1 MTRTMDNEATKVLN
15 EQQKETQSNVKD
27 EKKGTN
33 IFGQG
38 MATAAGAAV
47 GTGAAMA
54 ADRVY
59 EHVSAAVEEEIPEE
73 EQAEDVQAE
82 ETANEVVAEEQ
93 QEAVDPEPQVTTVH
107 HVVTV
112 KVEAPQAEQTEVVA
126 ENVIPADA
134 ELVDD
139 NVIVAVDTPEDNEV
153 HVIGAAVAETEDG
166 GQAILMGLE
175 AADGDRAMIVDID
188 SDGTIDYLLHDDN
201 TNGQIE
207 DGEIH
212 DIHDEGWQTETY
224 LSELDEQQA
233 QQEMAMN
240 DDDMPDYM
248 NDADAGM
255 MDA

>member
-1 MTRTMDNEATKVLN
+1 MDNDATKVLN
-15 EQQKETQSNVKD
+15 EKQNEPTTKVKD
-27 EKKGTN
+27 EKKGAN
-33 IFGQG
+33 LFGQG
-38 MATAAGAAV
+38 MATAAGAAF

-54 ADRVY
+54 ADRIY
-59 EHVSAAVEEEIPEE
+59 EHATTEAVPDENVPEE
-73 EQAEDVQAE
+73 ATNEESVAE
-82 ETANEVVAEEQ
+82 EVVAEEAQ
-93 QEAVDPEPQVTTVH
+93 VAQEQPQHTVVE

-112 KVEAPQAEQTEVVA
+112 KVETVQPEPITASVETPIAT
-126 ENVIPADA
+126 DA
-134 ELVDD
+134 ELVDES
-139 NVIVAVDTPEDNEV
+139 NVVTVVDTVEDNEV

-207 DGEIH
+207 DDEIH
-212 DIHDEGWQTETY
+212 DIHDEGWRTEPY

-240 DDDMPDYM
+240 EDDMPDYM

>member
-1 MTRTMDNEATKVLN
+1 MDNDATKVLN
-15 EQQKETQSNVKD
+15 ENQNVETAKVKD

-33 IFGQG
+33 LFGQG
-38 MATAAGAAV
+38 MATAAGAAF

-54 ADRVY
+54 ADRIY
-59 EHVSAAVEEEIPEE
+59 EHATTEAVPEE
-73 EQAEDVQAE
+73 DVLEEATNEDSVAE
-82 ETANEVVAEEQ
+82 EVVAEEAQ
-93 QEAVDPEPQVTTVH
+93 VVAHEQPQHTVVE

-112 KVEAPQAEQTEVVA
+112 KVETVQPEPITASAV
-126 ENVIPADA
+126 PADA
-134 ELVDD
+134 EMVDD
-139 NVIVAVDTPEDNEV
+139 SNVVTVADTAEDNEV

>member
-1 MTRTMDNEATKVLN
+1 MDDDATKVLN
-15 EQQKETQSNVKD
+15 ENQNVETAKVKD

-33 IFGQG
+33 LFGQG
-38 MATAAGAAV
+38 MATAAGAAF
-47 GTGAAMA
+47 GAGAAMA
-54 ADRVY
+54 ADRIY
-59 EHVSAAVEEEIPEE
+59 EHATTEAVPEE
-73 EQAEDVQAE
+73 DVLEEATNEDSVAE
-82 ETANEVVAEEQ
+82 EVVAEEAQ
-93 QEAVDPEPQVTTVH
+93 VVAHEQPQHTVVE

-112 KVEAPQAEQTEVVA
+112 KVETVQPEPITASAV
-126 ENVIPADA
+126 PADA
-134 ELVDD
+134 EMVDD
-139 NVIVAVDTPEDNEV
+139 SNVVTVADTAEDNEV

-207 DGEIH
+207 DDEIH

>member
-1 MTRTMDNEATKVLN
+1 MDNEATKVLN

-59 EHVSAAVEEEIPEE
+59 EHVSASAEAEQ
-73 EQAEDVQAE
+73 QAEEVQAE
-82 ETANEVVAEEQ
+82 AVVDEVVVEEQ
-93 QEAVDPEPQVTTVH
+93 QEAVAREPQVTTVH

-112 KVEAPQAEQTEVVA
+112 KVEAPQAEQAEVVV
-126 ENVIPADA
+126 ENVVPADA
-134 ELVDD
+134 ELVDG

-153 HVIGAAVAETEDG
+153 HVIGVEVAETEDG

-175 AADGDRAMIVDID
+175 ATDGDMAMIVDID
-188 SDGTIDYLLHDDN
+188 SDGTIDYLVHDDN

-207 DGEIH
+207 DEEIH
-212 DIHDEGWQTETY
+212 DIHDEGWQTEAY
-224 LSELDEQQA
+224 LADYVEEQSQQDVPDETMMVA
-233 QQEMAMN
+233 N

>member
-1 MTRTMDNEATKVLN
+1 MDNDATKVLN
-15 EQQKETQSNVKD
+15 ENQNVETAKVKD

-33 IFGQG
+33 LFGQG
-38 MATAAGAAV
+38 MATAAGAAF

-54 ADRVY
+54 ADRIY
-59 EHVSAAVEEEIPEE
+59 EHATTEAVPEE
-73 EQAEDVQAE
+73 DVLEEATNEDSVAE
-82 ETANEVVAEEQ
+82 EVVAEEAQ
-93 QEAVDPEPQVTTVH
+93 VVAHEQPQHTVVE

-112 KVEAPQAEQTEVVA
+112 KVETVQPEPITASAV
-126 ENVIPADA
+126 PADA
-134 ELVDD
+134 EMVDD
-139 NVIVAVDTPEDNEV
+139 SNVVTVADTAEDNEV

-207 DGEIH
+207 DDEIH

>member
-1 MTRTMDNEATKVLN
+1 MDNEATKVLN

-33 IFGQG
+33 VFGQG

-59 EHVSAAVEEEIPEE
+59 EHVTASTEAEQ
-73 EQAEDVQAE
+73 QAEEAQAE
-82 ETANEVVAEEQ
+82 ETANEVVVEEQ
-93 QEAVDPEPQVTTVH
+93 QEAVAPEPQVTTVH

-112 KVEAPQAEQTEVVA
+112 KVEAPQAEQAEVVA
-126 ENVIPADA
+126 ENVVPADA

-139 NVIVAVDTPEDNEV
+139 NVVAVVDTSEDNEV
-153 HVIGAAVAETEDG
+153 HVIGAAVTETEDG

>member
-1 MTRTMDNEATKVLN
+1 MKL
-15 EQQKETQSNVKD
+15 
-27 EKKGTN
+27 
-33 IFGQG
+33 
-38 MATAAGAAV
+38 
-47 GTGAAMA
+47 
-54 ADRVY
+54 
-59 EHVSAAVEEEIPEE
+59 
-73 EQAEDVQAE
+73 
-82 ETANEVVAEEQ
+82 VVAEEQ
-93 QEAVDPEPQVTTVH
+93 QESVDSEPQVTTVH

>member
-1 MTRTMDNEATKVLN
+1 MDNDATKVLN
-15 EQQKETQSNVKD
+15 ENQNVETMKVKD

-33 IFGQG
+33 LFGQG
-38 MATAAGAAV
+38 MATAVGAAF

-54 ADRVY
+54 ADRIY
-59 EHVSAAVEEEIPEE
+59 EHATTEAIPEE
-73 EQAEDVQAE
+73 ATNEESVAE
-82 ETANEVVAEEQ
+82 EEVVAEEAQ
-93 QEAVDPEPQVTTVH
+93 AAQEQPQHTVVE

-112 KVEAPQAEQTEVVA
+112 KVEAVQPEPITASVETPIA
-126 ENVIPADA
+126 TDA
-134 ELVDD
+134 ELVDES
-139 NVIVAVDTPEDNEV
+139 NVVTVVDTVEDNEV

-207 DGEIH
+207 DDEIH
-212 DIHDEGWQTETY
+212 DIHDEGWRTEPY

-240 DDDMPDYM
+240 EDDMPDYM

>member
-1 MTRTMDNEATKVLN
+1 MDNEATKVLN

-33 IFGQG
+33 VFGQG

-59 EHVSAAVEEEIPEE
+59 EHVTASAVEEEIPEE
-73 EQAEDVQAE
+73 EQAEEATNEESVAE
-82 ETANEVVAEEQ
+82 EEVVAEEVQ
-93 QEAVDPEPQVTTVH
+93 AAQEQPQHTVVE

-112 KVEAPQAEQTEVVA
+112 KVEAVQPEPITASVETAV
-126 ENVIPADA
+126 PADA

-139 NVIVAVDTPEDNEV
+139 SNVIAAVDTTEDNEV
-153 HVIGAAVAETEDG
+153 HVIGAMAVEKEEG
-166 GQAILMGLE
+166 GQAILIGLE
-175 AADGDRAMIVDID
+175 ASDGDRAMVVDID
-188 SDGTIDYLLHDDN
+188 SDGTIDYLVHDDN
-201 TNGQIE
+201 RNGQIE
-207 DGEIH
+207 EEEAH
-212 DIHDEGWQTETY
+212 DIHEEGLQTGAY
-224 LSELDEQQA
+224 LSELEEQQV

-240 DDDMPDYM
+240 DDEMPDYM
-248 NDADAGM
+248 NDVDAGM

>member
-1 MTRTMDNEATKVLN
+1 MDNDATKVLN
-15 EQQKETQSNVKD
+15 EKQNEPTTKVKD
-27 EKKGTN
+27 EKKSTN
-33 IFGQG
+33 LFGQG

-54 ADRVY
+54 ADRIY
-59 EHVSAAVEEEIPEE
+59 EHATTEAVPEEDVPEEATNEESAVEEV
-73 EQAEDVQAE
+73 ALAE
-82 ETANEVVAEEQ
+82 EAQVASQEQPQHTVVE
-93 QEAVDPEPQVTTVH
+93 

-112 KVEAPQAEQTEVVA
+112 KVEAVQPEPITASVETAV
-126 ENVIPADA
+126 PADA

-139 NVIVAVDTPEDNEV
+139 SNVVTVADTAEDNEV

-166 GQAILMGLE
+166 GQAILIGLE
-175 AADGDRAMIVDID
+175 ASDGDRAMIVDID

-207 DGEIH
+207 DDEIH
-212 DIHDEGWQTETY
+212 DIHDEGWRTEPY

-240 DDDMPDYM
+240 EDDMPDYM